1 MSEAVVHPAGGAPR
15 VAILVP
21 CHNEAP
27 TIGEVVRDF
36 RAALPSAVVYVF
48 DNNST
53 DATAEQAARAGAV
66 VRHVRRQGKGYVV
79 QAMFREVDA
88 DVYVM
93 VDGDG
98 TYPAAA
104 APALVAP
111 VAAAEAD
118 MVVGSRLHAS
128 SSSEFH
134 WLNRFGNRMYRR
146 LVNTI
151 FGVRL
156 TDMLSG
162 YRAFS
167 RRLVRTLPLF
177 GGGFET
183 EIEMTIKA
191 LERGFT
197 VVEVP
202 VNLRSRQPG
211 SHSKIR
217 IAQDGFLIFGMVL
230 RLLRDYKPLRYFA
243 GIGLV
248 LVIAALVPGGF
259 VLRDYLA
266 TGLVVR
272 LSAAVMST
280 GLFVTGMMFI
290 LVGLVL
296 HSIARRFQEQDR
308 QMQLLAD
315 ELLRKPRQ

>member
-1 MSEAVVHPAGGAPR
+1 MSDTTGAGPAPR

-27 TIGEVVRDF
+27 TIGAVVRDF
-36 RAALPSAVVYVF
+36 LATLPSAVVYVF

-53 DATAEQAARAGAV
+53 DATAEEAAHAGAV
-66 VRHVRRQGKGYVV
+66 VRHVRRRGKGYVV

-88 DVYVM
+88 DVFVM

-98 TYPAAA
+98 TYPASA
-104 APALVAP
+104 APALIAP

-118 MVVGSRLHAS
+118 MVVGSRLHAR

-134 WLNRFGNRMYRR
+134 WLNRFGNRMYRW

-202 VNLRSRQPG
+202 VNLRSRPPG

-243 GIGLV
+243 GIGLL
-248 LVIAALVPGGF
+248 LVGAALVPGLL
-259 VLRDYLA
+259 VVRDYLQ

-272 LSAAVMST
+272 MSAALLST

>member
-1 MSEAVVHPAGGAPR
+1 MTDAAGSAGAHEPR
-15 VAILVP
+15 VAVLVP

-27 TIGEVVRDF
+27 TIGAVVRDF
-36 RAALPSAVVYVF
+36 RGALPAATVYVF

-53 DATAEQAARAGAV
+53 DATADEAGRAGAV
-66 VRHVRRQGKGYVV
+66 VRRVRRQGKGYVV

-104 APALVAP
+104 VAALIAP
-111 VAAAEAD
+111 VVSLDAD
-118 MVVGSRLHAS
+118 MVVGSRLHARS
-128 SSSEFH
+128 TSEFH

-177 GGGFET
+177 SGGFET

-202 VNLRSRQPG
+202 VDLRSRPPG

-217 IAQDGFLIFGMVL
+217 VAQDGFLIFGMVL

-243 GIGLV
+243 GIGLLLV
-248 LVIAALVPGGF
+248 LAALVPGGI
-259 VLRDYLA
+259 VVRDYFA
-266 TGLVVR
+266 TGLVLR
-272 LSAAVMST
+272 MPSAVLAT

-315 ELLRKPRQ
+315 ELLHKTRR